1 MTAVRW
7 AVAGPGQI
15 AENFVAGLRESASG
29 VLAAVGSSDTG
40 RARVFADRHGAAHA
54 GGYDEIVA
62 HPDVDA
68 VYVSTVHPA
77 HRDLVEAALRAGR
90 AVLCEK
96 PLTTTEADT
105 RHLLAVAAQRR
116 VPLVEAYK
124 HRFAPFA
131 RMLDETIAAGTIGSP
146 LRLTASF
153 GFRADVRAGRLFDPA
168 LAGGALLDVGGY
180 PLSLVV
186 QVAAAA
192 GLDPAELRIAEAR
205 GRIGPTGVD
214 EHATAVLVAGGFEAH
229 VETSIRASLS
239 RSATLVGESGTI
251 EMPDAW
257 GSRTASAER
266 LLVASGGDSRTRVA
280 PVRNPF
286 AAEADA
292 VATLLAGGRLEAD
305 EMPWSHSVTVARLL
319 DDWAAALHRD

>member
-7 AVAGPGQI
+7 AVVGPGQI
-15 AENFVAGLRESASG
+15 AESFVAGLRESASG
-29 VLAAVGSSDTG
+29 VLVAVGSSDTD
-40 RARVFADRHGAAHA
+40 RARAFADRHGAAHA

-68 VYVSTVHPA
+68 VYVSTVHPT
-77 HRDLVEAALRAGR
+77 HRDLAEAALRAGR

-96 PLTTTEADT
+96 PLTTTAADT
-105 RHLLAVAAQRR
+105 QHLLSVATHTR

-124 HRFAPFA
+124 HRFSPFA
-131 RMLDETIAAGTIGSP
+131 RLLDETVAAGAIGRP
-146 LRLTASF
+146 RRLTASF
-153 GFRADVRAGRLFDPA
+153 GFRAEARTGRLFDPA

-186 QVAAAA
+186 QIAAAA
-192 GLDPAELRIAEAR
+192 GLEPAELRIAEAR

-214 EHATAVLVAGGFEAH
+214 EHASAVVVAGGFEGH
-229 VETSIRASLS
+229 IETSIRALLP
-239 RSATLVGESGTI
+239 RSATLVGESATV

-266 LLVASGGDSRTRVA
+266 LLIASGENSRTRIA
-280 PVRNPF
+280 RVRNPF

-292 VATLLAGGRLEAD
+292 VATLLADGRLEAD
-305 EMPWSHSVTVARLL
+305 EMPWSHSVAVARLL
-319 DDWAAALHRD
+319 DDWALALRRD